1 MEKKDTKEITPIKI
15 ILDTDNEIRA
25 TNFYGTTKTG
35 KTYTA
40 PQIVIMRAIAKQKSI
55 DISYSFNMIDRI
67 ISSLKRIREE
77 NDEYFDEA

>member
-35 KTYTA
+35 KTYIA

-55 DISYSFNMIDRI
+55 DISYSFSMIDRI
-67 ISSLKRIREE
+67 ISSLKKIREE
-77 NDEYFDEA
+77 NDEYFECE

>member
-40 PQIVIMRAIAKQKSI
+40 PQIVIMRAIAKQ
-55 DISYSFNMIDRI
+55 N
-67 ISSLKRIREE
+67 L
-77 NDEYFDEA
+77 